1 MRTRWL
7 HSPLRTAGITT
18 ALFAAGHAIAS
29 TTCVTEIGEQVL
41 PCNSRCC
48 RGIKWRNK
56 SRALTEGPN
65 ACGVQELPVSVL
77 VLGSSPHAL
86 SRRPW
91 STPHPPPLSPR
102 CRRLRFS
109 RTFRQRCSRQSSP
122 TSICRAC
129 ARCVASRKPC
139 ARSSVAAT
147 FRRHGTLSEKRA
159 GSPVS
164 SLLPGGVH
172 TSSEQHASGCPNFRP
187 TSAHQPFRRGH
198 GRDGLL
204 FDTGVAGA
212 QPGGAPVAGGEE
224 EAGLRDRLCRG
235 RRARDRAGGTQ
246 PPASAAAAAA
256 ATASALRRHSCTR
269 ARLRARFRE
278 RLRERVDE
286 RLDERLCVRA
296 RSRPLEQRVQ
306 CRRLQ
311 PELELE
317 PR

>member
-1 MRTRWL
+1 ML
-7 HSPLRTAGITT
+7 
-18 ALFAAGHAIAS
+18 
-29 TTCVTEIGEQVL
+29 QDL
-41 PCNSRCC
+41 PAEMQQAVFSHLDLP
-48 RGIKWRNK
+48 
-56 SRALTEGPN
+56 SVRALRR
-65 ACGVQELPVSVL
+65 VSQAVRAL
-77 VLGSSPHAL
+77 IGSRDFQKARHSVRNS
-86 SRRPW
+86 SRLTRLQPAPW
-91 STPHPPPLSPR
+91 
-102 CRRLRFS
+102 RR
-109 RTFRQRCSRQSSP
+109 TY
-122 TSICRAC
+122 I
-129 ARCVASRKPC
+129 
-139 ARSSVAAT
+139 
-147 FRRHGTLSEKRA
+147 
-159 GSPVS
+159 
-164 SLLPGGVH
+164 
-172 TSSEQHASGCPNFRP
+172 SEQHASGCPNFRP
-187 TSAHQPFRRGH
+187 TSAHQPFGRGH

-278 RLRERVDE
+278 RLRERVNE
-286 RLDERLCVRA
+286 RLDERLGVRA